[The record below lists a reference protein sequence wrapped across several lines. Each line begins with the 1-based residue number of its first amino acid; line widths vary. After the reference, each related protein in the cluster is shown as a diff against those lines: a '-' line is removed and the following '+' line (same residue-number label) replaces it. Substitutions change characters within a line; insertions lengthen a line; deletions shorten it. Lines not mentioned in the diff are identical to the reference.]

1 MIKLTNTNPYEVLD
15 IPLNANKGAITRAYT
30 EKNRGDNQERALA
43 RQAYDALRKPEDRLL
58 VDAFTPSFFS
68 DPQHELLVTGIQ
80 EKIGEKVDWLSY
92 LDEKQVLEQDLKA
105 LIEVIIRHIIKAFD
119 SSSEE
124 LELDDKHDGL
134 EEFLFQWLK

>member
-43 RQAYDALRKPEDRLL
+43 RQAYDALRKPESRLL

-68 DPQHELLVTGIQ
+68 DPQHELLVPAIQ
-80 EKIGEKVDWLSY
+80 KKIGEKVDWLSY
-92 LDEKQVLEQDLKA
+92 LDEKQVLEQDMKA

-119 SSSEE
+119 SSPEE
-124 LELDDKHDGL
+124 LELDDEHDGL